1 MNRWLHLLAAYALL
15 PALVTLT
22 SLEVFF
28 RYALSSPLQWT
39 EEVVSLL
46 LLMSFVAPWLWGAQQ
61 GAHVRVE
68 TLAEHFGPRLQAVS
82 SRLSALCAAVFF
94 ALLALGAGREAH
106 GLLQRGDRSDVAG
119 IVQWPFAGFVAVLAA
134 YAALWFAWRVLRG
147 LPEAH
152 RPDVP

>member
-1 MNRWLHLLAAYALL
+1 MNRWLHRFAAYVLL
-15 PALVTLT
+15 PLLVTLT

-46 LLMSFVAPWLWGAQQ
+46 LLMSFVAPWPWGAQQ

-82 SRLSALCAAVFF
+82 ARLSAVCATAFF
-94 ALLALGAGREAH
+94 GLLALGAGREAL
-106 GLLQRGDRSDVAG
+106 GLQQRGDRSDVAG
-119 IVQWPFAGFVAVLAA
+119 ILQWPFAAFVAVLAA
-134 YAALWFAWRVLRG
+134 YAALWFAWRILRG
-147 LPEAH
+147 PSADRRADES
-152 RPDVP
+152 

>member
-1 MNRWLHLLAAYALL
+1 MNRLLHRFAAYLLL
-15 PALVTLT
+15 PLLVALT

-46 LLMSFVAPWLWGAQQ
+46 LLMSFIAPWPWGAQQ

-68 TLAEHFGPRLQAVS
+68 TLAEHFGPRLEAVS
-82 SRLSALCAAVFF
+82 SRLSALCATVFF

-119 IVQWPFAGFVAVLAA
+119 ILQWPFAGFVAVLAA
-134 YAALWFAWRVLRG
+134 YAASWFAWRVLRG
-147 LPEAH
+147 TAAP
-152 RPDVP
+152 RPPDVP